1 MNESRIKILD
11 NDLINKI
18 SAGEVIERPASVVK
32 ELIENSIDAGAT
44 RVTVQVSDAGKKL
57 ILVSDNGSG
66 MTKAELELAVQR
78 HATSK
83 ITSLDDLFSI
93 RTLGFRGEALP
104 SIAAVSRFEAV
115 SSGARVVVEGGKL
128 AKSEDYGGPQGTSIE
143 VRDLFYNTP
152 ARLKFLKTN
161 YTEQG
166 HIIDAV
172 TKTALSRPSVAF
184 RLRLDGADTL
194 MTSGGGDLLDA
205 VVSIYGAEL
214 AESLLPVQFEK
225 DGIKVCG
232 LVSKPNISRVDRN
245 YESFFVNGRFVRYF
259 LLNRALEDAYRTLI
273 PGNRYPVGIL
283 FIEIDPGE
291 VDVNVHPAKREI
303 KFKKAREVMSVLTS
317 GVASGLSKLLGDQDI
332 GPSTLRQDSGQAGS
346 GQGYQEMREWKPE
359 MMEIFSETGPRTS
372 DLGLRTLEV
381 TDVQPL
387 IPIYQHKNTYII
399 CTDGEDII
407 FIDQHAAHER
417 IIFDELQ
424 TVPAQGIAPQQQSL
438 LVPENLEFTAKES
451 AVIEENLEEIKQLGF
466 DIEAFGKNSFVVRS
480 VPNMLTKVPAK
491 EMLLELLSEL
501 SSVEKR
507 KENIFKM
514 IACKAAIKA
523 GDRLSTEEMNQLIK
537 DLYKTENPLTCP
549 HGRPTMVK
557 LSQADFERMFGRT

>member
-1 MNESRIKILD
+1 
-11 NDLINKI
+11 
-18 SAGEVIERPASVVK
+18 
-32 ELIENSIDAGAT
+32 AGAT

-115 SSGARVVVEGGKL
+115 SSGARVVVEGGSL

-184 RLRLDGADTL
+184 RLSLDGADTL

-205 VVSIYGAEL
+205 VVSLYGVEL

-387 IPIYQHKNTYII
+387 MPLYQHKNTYII

-557 LSQADFERMFGRT
+557 LSQADFERMFART

>member
-115 SSGARVVVEGGKL
+115 SSGARVVVEGGSL

-184 RLRLDGADTL
+184 RLSLDGADTL

-205 VVSIYGAEL
+205 VVSLYGVEL

-332 GPSTLRQDSGQAGS
+332 GPSTLRQ
-346 GQGYQEMREWKPE
+346 
-359 MMEIFSETGPRTS
+359 
-372 DLGLRTLEV
+372 
-381 TDVQPL
+381 
-387 IPIYQHKNTYII
+387 
-399 CTDGEDII
+399 
-407 FIDQHAAHER
+407 
-417 IIFDELQ
+417 
-424 TVPAQGIAPQQQSL
+424 
-438 LVPENLEFTAKES
+438 
-451 AVIEENLEEIKQLGF
+451 
-466 DIEAFGKNSFVVRS
+466 
-480 VPNMLTKVPAK
+480 
-491 EMLLELLSEL
+491 
-501 SSVEKR
+501 
-507 KENIFKM
+507 
-514 IACKAAIKA
+514 
-523 GDRLSTEEMNQLIK
+523 
-537 DLYKTENPLTCP
+537 
-549 HGRPTMVK
+549 
-557 LSQADFERMFGRT
+557 